1 MLIESALGIV
11 ALIAVGMVFDKYTG
25 GAFGGPPAAFAAGIA
40 LMAVCTWLG
49 QAGKNNKMF
58 YVPMVFMLAA
68 TLCSLLITVKNKIV
82 IIGAGQALWGDW
94 FQLIFAAAMAILAL
108 FLVAEGIQTFKKQ
121 KLSKAS
127 A

>member
-1 MLIESALGIV
+1 MVSAGFFYWKCCIWR
-11 ALIAVGMVFDKYTG
+11 D
-25 GAFGGPPAAFAAGIA
+25 
-40 LMAVCTWLG
+40 
-49 QAGKNNKMF
+49 NK
-58 YVPMVFMLAA
+58 
-68 TLCSLLITVKNKIV
+68 TVKNKIV

>member
-40 LMAVCTWLG
+40 LMAVCAWLG
-49 QAGKNNKMF
+49 QA
-58 YVPMVFMLAA
+58 
-68 TLCSLLITVKNKIV
+68 VKNKIV
-82 IIGAGQALWGDW
+82 MIGAGQALWGDW

>member
-1 MLIESALGIV
+1 
-11 ALIAVGMVFDKYTG
+11 
-25 GAFGGPPAAFAAGIA
+25 
-40 LMAVCTWLG
+40 
-49 QAGKNNKMF
+49 MF